1 MLDSILRSLLGDYGE
16 VLLDFY
22 LEHNLII
29 NGIILLYAII
39 VSFSYKS
46 YRHALSLMIAY
57 LHENHAQ
64 RLKKKTVKELVYLLE
79 KLDLPWDEA
88 LKAFWFPLIA
98 YPRKLFPRWKK
109 VETMKE
115 LISLSVLADG
125 LKNKYDTEK
134 NNG

>member
-1 MLDSILRSLLGDYGE
+1 MLDSILRSLLGGYGE

-29 NGIILLYAII
+29 NGILFLYAII

-46 YRHALSLMIAY
+46 YRHALSLLIAF

-64 RLKKKTVKELVYLLE
+64 NLEGKTVKEMVYKLE
-79 KLDLPWDEA
+79 KLDLPWDDA
-88 LKAFWFPLIA
+88 INANWFPLIA
-98 YPRKLFPRWKK
+98 QPRKFFPKWKK
-109 VETMKE
+109 AETMRE
-115 LISLSVLADG
+115 LISLTVLADE
-125 LKNKYDTEK
+125 LKNLYDMEK